1 MSKLTKTM
9 AGLTLLLS
17 SLAFAAPPANK
28 PQVHGE
34 FADNCTNGLSRGTFH
49 ATKCDITEVY
59 QGKTYCFSNE
69 GARDSF
75 LFDPQAM
82 IDKAAIFYAKNNE
95 APPRGA
101 NEASSRGANEA
112 PPRGVYE
119 APPRGVTEAPPNAVS
134 EAPEREKISQA
145 DALKQINSKTCD
157 LSNKD
162 AGYLVFN
169 KMDLS
174 HCNMQNISFFGAE
187 LMGANLSGANLQG
200 AYLNLARLENANLS
214 KANLS
219 NATIFQAIFSKTNFE
234 GANLTNARMIGT
246 LGDVNM
252 ANATIVKGRFGL
264 DIGNQ
269 PMGAMRFDAIGGKFA
284 NTNFEGADINRSNF
298 KFADLRGAN
307 LRNTDLFRA
316 DFSKADLTGAD
327 ITGAKMG
334 EAVLDETIMTDVKGL
349 EAIKGY
355 DEAKGKCINCKA
367 VAQLPSAKKLT
378 KLDLMTAEN
387 PAKSFCRQ
395 GARF

>member
-1 MSKLTKTM
+1 MKKFLFGAVMLMS
-9 AGLTLLLS
+9 S
-17 SLAFAAPPANK
+17 VAFAA

-34 FADNCTNGLSRGTFH
+34 FGDNCTNGLSKGTFH
-49 ATKCDITEVY
+49 ATKCDINEVY
-59 QGKTYCFSNE
+59 KGKTYCFSNE

-82 IDKAAIFYAKNNE
+82 IDKASIFYAKNAE
-95 APPRGA
+95 
-101 NEASSRGANEA
+101 
-112 PPRGVYE
+112 
-119 APPRGVTEAPPNAVS
+119 
-134 EAPEREKISQA
+134 PEREKISQA
-145 DALKQINSKTCD
+145 DALKQINSKTCN

-169 KMDLS
+169 GLNLS
-174 HCNMQNISFFGAE
+174 HCNMENVSFFGAG
-187 LMGANLSGANLQG
+187 LMGANLSGANLKG
-200 AYLNLARLENANLS
+200 AYLNLARLENADLS
-214 KANLS
+214 KSDLT

-246 LGDVNM
+246 LGSVNM
-252 ANATIVKGRFGL
+252 ANATVKKGRFGL

-269 PMGAMRFDAIGGKFA
+269 PMGAMRFDAIGGNFA

-298 KFADLRGAN
+298 RFANLKGAN
-307 LRNTDLFRA
+307 LRGTDLFRA

-334 EAVLDETIMTDVKGL
+334 EAVLDDTIMTDVKGL

-355 DEAKGKCINCKA
+355 DEAKGKCVNCKIA
-367 VAQLPSAKKLT
+367 DAPAAKKSSEAEMS
-378 KLDLMTAEN
+378 KVEAADNKLMTAEN
-387 PAKSFCRQ
+387 PAKETCRM